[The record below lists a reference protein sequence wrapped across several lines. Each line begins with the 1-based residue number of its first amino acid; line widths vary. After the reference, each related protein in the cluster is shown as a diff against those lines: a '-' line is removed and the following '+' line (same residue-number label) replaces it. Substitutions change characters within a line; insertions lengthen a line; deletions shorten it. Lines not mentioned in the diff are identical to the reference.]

1 MTADLQPASVN
12 PLALIQTA
20 IDKGVD
26 AEQLSKL
33 MDLQER
39 YERNIAAKAYA
50 YAMNRCQNLMPAVV
64 KNAVNKHTGSTYA
77 NLEAVNTTIKPIYT
91 AEGFSLSFGEE
102 KCDVPESIR
111 LYVDVIHTG
120 GMTSRHAGDFPIDGA
135 GIKGGQNKTGIQ
147 SKGSTISYSRRYLTL
162 MVFNITIAEEDTD
175 GNREGDTINRGQLE
189 ELHDLIENCTRAG
202 VPVQMPAF
210 LKWLNVENLQDLPQ
224 REMGRATYELKR
236 KIKEGPKP

>member
-1 MTADLQPASVN
+1 MTTNLQPATVN

-39 YERNIAAKAYA
+39 FERSQAEKAYA
-50 YAMNRCQNLMPAVV
+50 YAMNRCQQLMPAVV
-64 KNAVNKHTGSTYA
+64 KNAMNKHTGSTYA
-77 NLEAVNTTIKPIYT
+77 NLEAVNTTIKPVYT

-102 KCDVPESIR
+102 KCETPDCIR
-111 LYVDVIHTG
+111 LYADVIHTG
-120 GMTSRHAGDFPIDGA
+120 GATKRHYGDFPLDGA
-135 GIKGGQNKTGIQ
+135 GLKGGQNKTGIQ
-147 SKGSTISYSRRYLTL
+147 GKGSTLSYARRYLTL
-162 MVFNITIAEEDTD
+162 MVFNITVADEDTD
-175 GNREGDTINRGQLE
+175 GNPAGDTINRGQLE
-189 ELHDLIENCTRAG
+189 ELHDLLENCSRAG
-202 VPVQMPAF
+202 VPVNMPGF

-236 KIKEGPKP
+236 RIKEGPK